1 MQELSDCYN
10 VCVYF
15 QRVTPDMAE
24 FLEELRTRVRV
35 GLVGGSDLCKI
46 KEQLGDDGEAHTSY
60 PSQLSIPQARHQCE
74 SLFFCLCAVIQKVD
88 YVFAENGLVAY
99 KNGQLLSVQVRFARC
114 VHSTTFKANGS
125 IAVFV

>member
-1 MQELSDCYN
+1 MNTDDRNACRFSVNKHNLVLNFTMQELSDCYN

-60 PSQLSIPQARHQCE
+60 PSQLSIPQARHQCDSFFLLCVRSDPE
-74 SLFFCLCAVIQKVD
+74 S
-88 YVFAENGLVAY
+88 GLRV
-99 KNGQLLSVQVRFARC
+99 C
-114 VHSTTFKANGS
+114 
-125 IAVFV
+125 